1 MSTRMHRRRFLQ
13 RTAAAASLSVASPW
27 IVPSWGADKP
37 PSEKLSVAVVG
48 VAHRAAANLTG
59 VAKENI
65 VALCDVDATYLDKAA
80 TKFPQAKTYADFR
93 RMLAEVEKKIDAVVV
108 STPDHTHAAPSL
120 MALRMGKHVYCEKP
134 LAYSVYETRQ
144 VTDTAR
150 QQKRATQLGTQIHA
164 GDNYRRVVE
173 LVQSGLIGQVGEVHV
188 WVPVSYG
195 KGLNRP
201 EETPPVPETLNWDLW
216 IGPAPMRPYHP
227 CYHPGTWRSW
237 WDFGCGGL
245 GDFGCHYMD
254 LPFWALKLKYPTSIE
269 AEGPPVHPEQT
280 SPGLTVRYEFPA
292 RAELPPVKMTWYD
305 GGKQPSQLPDI
316 LAQSKVDAKGWR
328 SGVLFVG
335 DKGMVLAN
343 YGSHVLLPKDKF
355 VDVERPA
362 KTIPA
367 SVGHHQEWINACLQ
381 GTPTT
386 CNFDYSGPLTE
397 TVLLGNVAYRT
408 GEKIRWDA
416 QNLKAIGCDKADVF
430 LRRNYR
436 EGWSL

>member
-1 MSTRMHRRRFLQ
+1 
-13 RTAAAASLSVASPW
+13 
-27 IVPSWGADKP
+27 
-37 PSEKLSVAVVG
+37 
-48 VAHRAAANLTG
+48 
-59 VAKENI
+59 
-65 VALCDVDATYLDKAA
+65 
-80 TKFPQAKTYADFR
+80 
-93 RMLAEVEKKIDAVVV
+93 
-108 STPDHTHAAPSL
+108 

-134 LAYSVYETRQ
+134 LAHSVYETRL

-150 QQKRATQLGTQIHA
+150 QQKRTTQLGTQIHA

-188 WVPVSYG
+188 WVAVNYG
-195 KGLNRP
+195 KGLARP
-201 EETPPVPETLNWDLW
+201 SDTPPVPETLNWDLW

-227 CYHPGTWRSW
+227 CYHPKAWRSW

-254 LPFWALKLKYPTSIE
+254 LPFWALKLKYPTTIE

-280 SPGLTVRYEFPA
+280 SPGLTVRYEYPA
-292 RAELPPVKMTWYD
+292 RADLPPAKMTWYD
-305 GGKQPSQLPDI
+305 GGNQPVQLPDI
-316 LAQSKVDAKGWR
+316 LAQNKVDPKGWR

-343 YGSHVLLPKDKF
+343 YGTHLLLPKDKF
-355 VDVERPA
+355 ALVERPP
-362 KTIPA
+362 KTIPD

-408 GEKIRWDA
+408 GEKIAWDA
-416 QNLKAIGCDKADVF
+416 QNMKAINCPKAEAF
-430 LRRNYR
+430 LRCNYR